1 VKAIDMTEKAERGFA
16 ELMVRG
22 LGEIGGRSADDLTS
36 LETLAVVSVRM
47 LVGAGALSMPKLA
60 ELGVKYVSELDG
72 STPRSIVPLRENL
85 GLAFNNEAELN
96 ATGIT
101 FHTVQ

>member
-1 VKAIDMTEKAERGFA
+1 MTEKAEKGLA

-22 LGEIGGRSADDLTS
+22 LGEIGSRSAGDLTS

-47 LVGAGALSMPKLA
+47 LVGAGAISMPKLT
-60 ELGVKYVSELDG
+60 ELGVTYVSELEG
-72 STPRSIVPLRENL
+72 ATPRSILPLRENM
-85 GLAFNNEAELN
+85 GLAFNNELELSE
-96 ATGIT
+96 TGIT

>member
-1 VKAIDMTEKAERGFA
+1 MTEKAEKGFA

-22 LGEIGGRSADDLTS
+22 LGEIGSRHADDLTS

-47 LVGAGALSMPKLA
+47 LIGTGLLSMPKMA
-60 ELGVKYVSELDG
+60 EHGLDFVANLEG
-72 STPRSIVPLRENL
+72 PARMLVPLRENL
-85 GLAFNNEAELN
+85 NTAFNNEAELN
-96 ATGIT
+96 ETGIS